1 MPEPL
6 IVSPSS
12 EAIAAAVRHLQA
24 GRLVAFPTETV
35 YGLGADARNDTAV
48 AAIYAAKGRPA
59 ANPLILHAAGIEA
72 AERIAR
78 FDRRARALAEAF
90 WPGALTLALRRAVD
104 GIAVP
109 RVSAGR
115 DTIAIR
121 VPDHALA
128 LRLLDEAGFPIAAP
142 SANPSGRVSPTTAE
156 HVAEGLGTAVA
167 MILDGGPCRLG
178 IESTVVGLTAED
190 PVLLRP
196 GAITREQ
203 LEPLVGPLS
212 APDAA
217 AGGETSPIAPGL
229 LERHYAP
236 LHPLRLD
243 AHTVTG
249 GEALLS
255 FGQHAIEGAAAE
267 RNLSPS
273 GDLDEAAANL
283 FRMLRELDRPGI
295 RAIAV
300 MPIPEHGLGAAINDR
315 LRRGAAGTSGT

>member
-6 IVSPSS
+6 IVSPS
-12 EAIAAAVRHLQA
+12 ADALAAAVRHLKA

-35 YGLGADARNDTAV
+35 YGIGADATNDNAA

-78 FDRRARALAEAF
+78 FDRRAHALAEAF
-90 WPGALTLALRRAVD
+90 WPGALTLVLRRAA
-104 GIAVP
+104 GCIAVP

-115 DTIAIR
+115 DTVAIR

-128 LRLLDEAGFPIAAP
+128 LSLLDETGFPIAAP

-156 HVAEGLGTAVA
+156 HVAEGLGDTVA

-178 IESTVVGLTAED
+178 IESTIVGLTAAD

-196 GAITREQ
+196 GAITREE
-203 LEPLVGPLS
+203 LESLIGPL
-212 APDAA
+212 AVPDDASTDT
-217 AGGETSPIAPGL
+217 TSPITPGL
-229 LERHYAP
+229 FERHYAP
-236 LHPLRLD
+236 SRPLRLD
-243 AHTVTG
+243 ARTVASD
-249 GEALLS
+249 EALLS
-255 FGQHAIEGAAAE
+255 FGDHGISGAAIE

-273 GDLDEAAANL
+273 ADLDEAAANL
-283 FRMLRELDRPGI
+283 FRMLRELDRPDI

-300 MPIPEHGLGAAINDR
+300 MPIPEYGVGAAINDR
-315 LRRGAAGTSGT
+315 LRRGAAGTNGT